1 MQPPSRD
8 MHLRA
13 STDCIAR
20 DLSGEIVLLNLR
32 NGTYYGLETTGVLI
46 WDKLN
51 GGTDLDTLVTMLH
64 ERSGEDVAR
73 IEADV
78 LAFLTD
84 LLEHGLVDVDTRG
97 QA

>member
-13 STDCIAR
+13 STDCVAR
-20 DLSGEIVLLNLR
+20 DVSGEIVLLNLR
-32 NGTYYGLETTGVLI
+32 NGTYYGLDHTGALI
-46 WDKLN
+46 WDML
-51 GGTDLDTLVTMLH
+51 GAGTDLGTLVTTLH

-84 LLEHGLVDVDTRG
+84 LLEHGLVDVDAHG
-97 QA
+97 QD